1 MADETK
7 TETTDTIKDDIQ
19 KLRDDIRLL
28 LGHIGTF
35 GKGKLSDTRGK
46 LSEAAGS
53 FQDKAYDRLR
63 GTTSG
68 IGERSRYAVSRSR
81 DTVQE
86 RPLTY
91 LVIAFAA
98 GMVFASLFGWRRS

>member
-7 TETTDTIKDDIQ
+7 TETVDSIKDDIQ
-19 KLRDDIRLL
+19 KLREDIRLL

-35 GKGKLSDTRGK
+35 GKGKLGDTREK
-46 LSEAAGS
+46 LSEAAES

-63 GTTSG
+63 GTTYGVSDRG
-68 IGERSRYAVSRSR
+68 RRAVNISR

-91 LVIAFAA
+91 VVLAFAA
-98 GMVFASLFGWRRS
+98 GMVFASIFGWRRS

>member
-7 TETTDTIKDDIQ
+7 AETADTIKDDIQ
-19 KLRDDIRLL
+19 KLREDIRLL

-35 GKGKLSDTRGK
+35 SKGKWGDTREK

-63 GTTSG
+63 GTTYGVSDS
-68 IGERSRYAVSRSR
+68 SRRAVNFSR
-81 DTVQE
+81 DSVQE

-91 LVIAFAA
+91 VVLAFVA
-98 GMVFASLFGWRRS
+98 GMIFASIFGWRRS